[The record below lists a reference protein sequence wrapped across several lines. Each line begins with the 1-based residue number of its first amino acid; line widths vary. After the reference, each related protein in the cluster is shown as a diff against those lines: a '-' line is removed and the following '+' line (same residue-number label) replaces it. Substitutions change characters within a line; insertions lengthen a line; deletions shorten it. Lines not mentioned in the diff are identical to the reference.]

1 MAVRLG
7 ASCAQK
13 PRCHMIHLRLAVPP
27 PANDGSQTPL
37 NTYADTL
44 HPAILMVAAALG
56 RKIARDLIAEA
67 TANDKRPH
75 PDEA

>member
-1 MAVRLG
+1 
-7 ASCAQK
+7 
-13 PRCHMIHLRLAVPP
+13 MIHLRLAVPP
-27 PANDGSQTPL
+27 PANDGNQTPL